1 MDQTSRKTRIPELVR
16 IKPLLGFEP
25 YQYSLNLKLTAPHQL
40 YFCDGWMD
48 GWMDGDDDEGEEDD
62 EAAAD
67 ADADNDDDDDAAAWT
82 RLLASGPLMGTVPF

>member
-48 GWMDGDDDEGEEDD
+48 GWMEMM
-62 EAAAD
+62 
-67 ADADNDDDDDAAAWT
+67 T
-82 RLLASGPLMGTVPF
+82 RGRRRTMRLRLMLMLIMMMMMLPGLVSWPRVP